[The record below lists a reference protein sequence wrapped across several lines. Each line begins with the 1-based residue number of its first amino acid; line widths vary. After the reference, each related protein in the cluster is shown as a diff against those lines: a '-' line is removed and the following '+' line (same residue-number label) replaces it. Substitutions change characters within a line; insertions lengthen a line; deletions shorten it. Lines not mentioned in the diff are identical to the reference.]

1 MKQISK
7 ILTLSAVA
15 LALGACSTG
24 LDRSRSLLNPNVSG
38 HTLAQQV
45 CSICHGNIGD
55 AVNGNS
61 VNPTFPILAGQQPDY
76 IVAELQEFHDHHRKD
91 PAAQDMMWGITRDMT
106 PKQMKELAEYFSHQ
120 KPLPNPEAAEADP
133 AMVKAGE
140 KIFNEGFL
148 EKAVPPCMACHGSG
162 AEGNGPIPRLA
173 GQHAD
178 YLYKQLVAFN
188 DDAQRAEEDEK
199 HHVNSNGDDLER
211 PQGVAMEGI
220 AHGLSDMQK
229 HEVALYL
236 QSLK

>member
-1 MKQISK
+1 MKHATK
-7 ILTLSAVA
+7 ILTLSAMA

-24 LDRSRSLLNPNVSG
+24 LDRSRSLLNPDVSG

-55 AVNGNS
+55 SVNGNS
-61 VNPTFPILAGQQPDY
+61 VNPTFPNLAGQQEVY
-76 IVAELQEFHDHHRKD
+76 IATELQEFHEHTRMDK
-91 PAAQDMMWGITRDMT
+91 AAQDMMWGITRDMT

-120 KPLPNPEAAEADP
+120 KPLPNPAAADADP

-140 KIFNEGFL
+140 KIFNEGYL
-148 EKAVPPCMACHGSG
+148 EKAVPPCMACHGAN

-178 YLYKQLVAFN
+178 YLYKQLMVFN
-188 DDAQRAEEDEK
+188 DDAQREAEHEK
-199 HHVNSNGDDLER
+199 HPNEPEDLER
-211 PQGVAMEGI
+211 AHGAAMEGI
-220 AHGLSDMQK
+220 AQGLSDAQK
-229 HEVALYL
+229 HAVTLYL